1 MKTSR
6 FDVVLMDFFGTLA
19 AGDVQAVEDVCTAV
33 IRDLR
38 LNETAAGLAQRWGR
52 SFFQE
57 MEACNAGVFRTILE
71 CECTSLEKAVATLGP
86 AIDARPY
93 MESMIRYCQNPPLHE
108 EVHEVLLGL
117 NVPVCVVSN
126 ADEHDLRLAL
136 NSCGLVVHAAVS
148 SEAARSYKPD
158 RRIFEIA
165 LDRMGV
171 APARC
176 LHVGDSLHSDVRG
189 AAALGITTAWVV
201 RGVRIGD
208 VADGV
213 PAPDHTLTS
222 LRELTAI
229 L

>member
-1 MKTSR
+1 
-6 FDVVLMDFFGTLA
+6 
-19 AGDVQAVEDVCTAV
+19 
-33 IRDLR
+33 
-38 LNETAAGLAQRWGR
+38 
-52 SFFQE
+52 
-57 MEACNAGVFRTILE
+57 
-71 CECTSLEKAVATLGP
+71 
-86 AIDARPY
+86 
-93 MESMIRYCQNPPLHE
+93 
-108 EVHEVLLGL
+108 
-117 NVPVCVVSN
+117 
-126 ADEHDLRLAL
+126 
-136 NSCGLVVHAAVS
+136 
-148 SEAARSYKPD
+148 
-158 RRIFEIA
+158 
-165 LDRMGV
+165 MGV